1 MLRSK
6 LTQKIGRA
14 CIDIDGIVE
23 RTTKKLIND
32 PNGPVAKAVAG
43 ARANGATSR
52 AIASLNN
59 PRTSTA
65 KADEQAREAAR
76 LVMSRGPRLPVPT
89 REQIESVTQKN
100 ASDHESVVGAMRVGR
115 LQRAGKM

>member
-1 MLRSK
+1 MKTTAQKLQELADATASK
-6 LTQKIGRA
+6 PAAAAIRA
-14 CIDIDGIVE
+14 H
-23 RTTKKLIND
+23 NSM
-32 PNGPVAKAVAG
+32 AK
-43 ARANGATSR
+43 

-76 LVMSRGPRLPVPT
+76 LLMSPGPRLPVPT
-89 REQIESVTQKN
+89 RAQIESVTQKN
-100 ASDHESVVGAMRVGR
+100 ASDHESVVGAMRVAR

>member
-1 MLRSK
+1 MAKYTSQK
-6 LTQKIGRA
+6 LAEIIAAGVAKRQPE
-14 CIDIDGIVE
+14 IDAV
-23 RTTKKLIND
+23 
-32 PNGPVAKAVAG
+32 VSKAVAT
-43 ARANGATSR
+43 ARAKGG
-52 AIASLNN
+52 IARSVSALNN

-76 LVMSRGPRLPVPT
+76 LVMSRGPRMPAPT
-89 REQIESVTQKN
+89 RAQIESVTQKN